1 MGKFVVLDHPLI
13 QHKLTIIRRKDTGSN
28 EFRRIVGEIRGL
40 MTYEITRDLPL
51 EDVEIETPMGK
62 TVQKEIAG
70 KKLTIVPIL
79 RAGMGMLNGVLEMV
93 PSAKIAVIGMYRDE
107 KTLKPHEYFFKAPK
121 DIAERECLVV
131 DPMLATG
138 GSAND
143 AIAALK
149 KRGVKEIKLAVLVA
163 APEGIKAVQ
172 EENPDVDIY
181 AAAEDDKLMDN
192 GYIFPGL
199 GDAGDR
205 LFGTK

>member
-28 EFRRIVGEIRGL
+28 EFRRIVGEIGGL

-79 RAGMGMLNGVLEMV
+79 RAGIGMVDGILELI
-93 PSAKIAVIGMYRDE
+93 PAAKVGHIGMYRDE
-107 KTLKPHEYFFKAPK
+107 ETLQPHEYFVKMP
-121 DIAERECLVV
+121 DDLENREMIIV

-138 GSAND
+138 GSAIMAVD
-143 AIAALK
+143 ALK
-149 KRGVKEIKLAVLVA
+149 KRGAKSIKFVCLVA
-163 APEGIKAVQ
+163 APEGVKAFR
-172 EENPDVDIY
+172 EAHPDVDIY
-181 AAAEDDKLMDN
+181 SASLDEYLNED
-192 GYIFPGL
+192 GYIVPGL